1 MPRPIIAANWKMY
14 KTPEEAATYLRRWAS
29 KPFPKDREVLFLPP
43 FPLLAQVRDALP
55 EGQSLGAQNLHEMA
69 EGAFT
74 GEVSPR
80 LLRAMGCRYALVGH
94 SERRHV
100 FGESDGRLGAK
111 FRAALSHGL
120 RPIFC
125 VGERLEER
133 EAGRTL
139 DVVLGQLVAGLGGS
153 PPDSGFDLAY
163 EPVWA
168 IGTGKVARP
177 EDAAEVHASI
187 RAWLAAR
194 GASSD
199 VRILYGGSVKPDNAA
214 DLMGTPEV
222 GGLLV
227 GGASLDPDSF
237 HGILTATR

>member
-1 MPRPIIAANWKMY
+1 MPRPLVAANWKMY
-14 KTPEEAATYLRRWAS
+14 KTPEEAAAYLRRWAS
-29 KPFPKDREVLFLPP
+29 MPFPPDREVLFLPP

-55 EGQSLGAQNLHEMA
+55 GGQSLGAQNLHEMD

-80 LLRAMGCRYALVGH
+80 LLSAMGCRYALVGH
-94 SERRHV
+94 SERRNV
-100 FGESDGRLGAK
+100 FGETDGRLGAK

-120 RPIFC
+120 RPVFC

-133 EAGRTL
+133 EGGRTL
-139 DVVLGQLVAGLGGS
+139 EVVLGQLAAGLGGS

-187 RAWLAAR
+187 RAWLSAR
-194 GASSD
+194 GGSSD

-214 DLMGTPEV
+214 DLLGTPEV

-227 GGASLDPDSF
+227 GGASLDPGSF
-237 HGILTATR
+237 HGILTAAP

>member
-1 MPRPIIAANWKMY
+1 MPRPLVAANWKMY
-14 KTPEEAATYLRRWAS
+14 KTPEEAADYFSRWAS
-29 KPFPKDREVLFLPP
+29 MAFPPDREVLFLPP
-43 FPLLAQVRDALP
+43 FPLLVQVRGALP
-55 EGQSLGAQNLHEMA
+55 AGQSLGAQNLHELG

-80 LLRAMGCRYALVGH
+80 LLKAVGCRYALVGH
-94 SERRHV
+94 SERRHL
-100 FGESDGRLGAK
+100 FGETDGRLGAK

-120 RPIFC
+120 RPVFC

-133 EAGRTL
+133 EEGRTL
-139 DVVLGQLVAGLGGS
+139 EVVLGQLAAGLGGS

-187 RAWLAAR
+187 RAWLAGR
-194 GASSD
+194 GVSHD

-214 DLMGTPEV
+214 DLLGTPGV

-227 GGASLDPDSF
+227 GGASLDPESF
-237 HGILTATR
+237 HGILTAVS